1 MEGAEEVVARA
12 LERLH
17 VGDDTSRRIL
27 DAAVECFTTSGI
39 RRTTMDDIAATA
51 GIGRATLYRRFA
63 GRDDVVRAAVT
74 REMARFVTTVDGT
87 VGGLDDPGDRLVEG
101 FVAILRA
108 SRDHPLLNRLIE
120 TEPKSLLPFLTTQA
134 GPVLALCRD
143 YLAGQLA
150 ASQRAGTMI
159 ADVDPAVVAELL
171 VRLSQSL
178 LLTPDGIIDAS
189 DEEGLRQ
196 LVRTYMVPL
205 LFPTR
210 AG

>member
-1 MEGAEEVVARA
+1 MEGAEHVVARA

-17 VGDDTSRRIL
+17 VDDDTSRRIL
-27 DAAVECFTTSGI
+27 DAAVERFTTFGI
-39 RRTTMDDIAATA
+39 RRTTMEDIAAAA

-63 GRDDVVRAAVT
+63 GRDDVVRATVT

-87 VGGLDDPGDRLVEG
+87 VRGLDDPADQFVEG
-101 FVAILRA
+101 FVTILRSA
-108 SRDHPLLNRLIE
+108 REHPLLNRLIE
-120 TEPKSLLPFLTTQA
+120 TEPESLLPFLTTQA
-134 GPVLALCRD
+134 EPVLALCRD

-159 ADVDPAVVAELL
+159 ADVDPTVVAELM

-178 LLTPDGIIDAS
+178 LLTPKGVVDAT

-196 LVRTYMVPL
+196 LVRTYIVPL
-205 LFPTR
+205 LFPDR
-210 AG
+210 AS